1 MDARL
6 RIYARLLR
14 VSLGFG
20 VFLLALGIW
29 WRMFLWT
36 PADQRK
42 FDTDQAW
49 FLITFVGPALCVA
62 LGVFFQTTYRLIW
75 LAVPVLLA
83 GAGAAYWGV
92 VALFLFDF
100 TGHPSWLPMG
110 YVYLLFVLVAVVA
123 SLVDAIIKRA
133 QRSSETTS
141 NNSLDR
147 SHGKQLSHH
156 PSSGEATR

>member
-6 RIYARLLR
+6 PIYARLLR

-36 PADQRK
+36 PADQRR

-49 FLITFVGPALCVA
+49 FLIAFVGPGLCVA
-62 LGVFFQTTYRLIW
+62 LGILFQTMYRLIW

-100 TGHPSWLPMG
+100 TGHSSLLPMG
-110 YVYLLFVLVAVVA
+110 YVYLLFVLVAVVT
-123 SLVDAIIKRA
+123 SLADAIIKLA
-133 QRSSETTS
+133 HRSSGTMS
-141 NNSLDR
+141 NKSLDR
-147 SHGKQLSHH
+147 SHGKRLSHQ
-156 PSSGEATR
+156 A